1 MGKLEDEINKLKQ
14 AGKEMSD
21 SLRKTIEQ
29 KDKSAQSSDN
39 LTTSE
44 KKLTTQ
50 TEQFV
55 QSNKKVVKTIQD
67 NVRARTEELA
77 VIADIISKVQL
88 EDGSLNQ
95 LTVAT
100 IKGKDARR
108 SNVLELKNESKQRKE
123 SNKLLKEAIINRHKE
138 TIADEKAAEA
148 KRRAA
153 QKEKEL
159 IESIKG
165 RDARADS
172 KIQFDNEVAGRA
184 RVNKALKE
192 NILARHKEAQ
202 VIEKRKERIDNLI
215 LQARL
220 EGKVIK
226 GNTRLL
232 KLRQKAV
239 QNGGKWET
247 IFRHELRNTRI
258 EVDRTSKS
266 LYGQILAHTGLDQA
280 VKRAVRNQRN
290 LGGTFSVLRS
300 KILLASFG
308 ISLFSRGIVSLV
320 RMYGEQEK
328 AERKIHQSISTTGR
342 RAHIASQEIINYA
355 SELQNL
361 VAVGDEVILE
371 SSAMLT
377 SFTRVDKVFKEA
389 QLAVLNLSA
398 GMNQD
403 LKTSTIQLGKALQ
416 NPLAGI
422 NSLARVGV
430 KLSGEQKKQIRDN
443 LHLND
448 IYGAQKVII
457 DELNREFGGMAEA
470 IASMTT
476 GELDK
481 LSAAAGDLGERVG
494 SVLAPSILAMT
505 EMSRDFVESLDTD
518 KVNIFATAIISLST
532 AVGSLALL
540 KWAAQKILVYRA
552 SIMAATKATLIFKT
566 ALFGIVGAIGLV
578 IFNSMRQRIELNKQ
592 KEATLDLT
600 DSNKDL
606 AQSLKA
612 IAAARGFD
620 AADKEL
626 RKLEKQL
633 KNAEDAIKPFTQI
646 DQALAN
652 SVGQTIVSNTDMV
665 KNFEMSMMNSSVS
678 INDRL
683 NKIGMGGTQNRM
695 PVIANLIAGIEAID
709 KGMGAVELSTSEY
722 LGKVNAMVASGA
734 TLKEAFETVTGRD
747 FNLSEGIDK
756 SKEATD
762 EQIAEVARLKAQYS
776 EVKAEY
782 EKFAAKLKE
791 GFSLE
796 VVDKMIKLDETMEKL
811 RSKDNVGYVTESFK
825 EINAQGEGLRS
836 VREKIF
842 GIGEQFTFVRDAIDG
857 GKQELIKFADDDSFE
872 KQKIQIQ
879 ANQLALKTYG
889 LELETIRNQNSKQ
902 AEHLE
907 NYVREREEINKN
919 KAAIEDFQKVSISN
933 NRLQI
938 QLDIARVKSSRD
950 AVLKMIQGLK
960 DEDMLKRKINKEY
973 NLEMMAMYAAE
984 ASHYL
989 GHMSNAVNMVSDVL
1003 SQGIESRRAKLDA
1016 EVEALAA
1023 AHDLEKQSA
1032 MYSMASTRMKMK
1044 IDKKHQKEK
1053 DALAKK
1059 QEAARRK
1066 LFKQE
1071 KKLQIAQAM
1080 MNMAQGIAN
1089 ALTIKPAWLGIAM
1102 SVVNAATGLASV
1114 KMIQEQQYA
1123 RYGGIV
1129 GGRRHSEGGTSVMA
1143 ERGEYVMRREAVAD
1157 IGVSNMNALNSGVIP
1172 SDISNKVSS
1181 SSSQSVNVSFAGN
1194 VMSDEFLEDEA
1205 IPKIKEML
1213 RRGSDL
1219 G

>member
-138 TIADEKAAEA
+138 TIADQKAAEA
-148 KRRAA
+148 KKRAA

-371 SSAMLT
+371 
-377 SFTRVDKVFKEA
+377 
-389 QLAVLNLSA
+389 
-398 GMNQD
+398 
-403 LKTSTIQLGKALQ
+403 
-416 NPLAGI
+416 
-422 NSLARVGV
+422 
-430 KLSGEQKKQIRDN
+430 
-443 LHLND
+443 
-448 IYGAQKVII
+448 
-457 DELNREFGGMAEA
+457 
-470 IASMTT
+470 
-476 GELDK
+476 
-481 LSAAAGDLGERVG
+481 
-494 SVLAPSILAMT
+494 
-505 EMSRDFVESLDTD
+505 
-518 KVNIFATAIISLST
+518 
-532 AVGSLALL
+532 
-540 KWAAQKILVYRA
+540 
-552 SIMAATKATLIFKT
+552 
-566 ALFGIVGAIGLV
+566 
-578 IFNSMRQRIELNKQ
+578 
-592 KEATLDLT
+592 
-600 DSNKDL
+600 
-606 AQSLKA
+606 
-612 IAAARGFD
+612 
-620 AADKEL
+620 
-626 RKLEKQL
+626 
-633 KNAEDAIKPFTQI
+633 
-646 DQALAN
+646 
-652 SVGQTIVSNTDMV
+652 
-665 KNFEMSMMNSSVS
+665 
-678 INDRL
+678 
-683 NKIGMGGTQNRM
+683 
-695 PVIANLIAGIEAID
+695 
-709 KGMGAVELSTSEY
+709 
-722 LGKVNAMVASGA
+722 
-734 TLKEAFETVTGRD
+734 
-747 FNLSEGIDK
+747 
-756 SKEATD
+756 
-762 EQIAEVARLKAQYS
+762 
-776 EVKAEY
+776 
-782 EKFAAKLKE
+782 
-791 GFSLE
+791 
-796 VVDKMIKLDETMEKL
+796 
-811 RSKDNVGYVTESFK
+811 
-825 EINAQGEGLRS
+825 
-836 VREKIF
+836 
-842 GIGEQFTFVRDAIDG
+842 
-857 GKQELIKFADDDSFE
+857 
-872 KQKIQIQ
+872 
-879 ANQLALKTYG
+879 
-889 LELETIRNQNSKQ
+889 
-902 AEHLE
+902 
-907 NYVREREEINKN
+907 
-919 KAAIEDFQKVSISN
+919 
-933 NRLQI
+933 
-938 QLDIARVKSSRD
+938 
-950 AVLKMIQGLK
+950 
-960 DEDMLKRKINKEY
+960 
-973 NLEMMAMYAAE
+973 
-984 ASHYL
+984 
-989 GHMSNAVNMVSDVL
+989 
-1003 SQGIESRRAKLDA
+1003 
-1016 EVEALAA
+1016 
-1023 AHDLEKQSA
+1023 
-1032 MYSMASTRMKMK
+1032 
-1044 IDKKHQKEK
+1044 
-1053 DALAKK
+1053 
-1059 QEAARRK
+1059 
-1066 LFKQE
+1066 
-1071 KKLQIAQAM
+1071 
-1080 MNMAQGIAN
+1080 
-1089 ALTIKPAWLGIAM
+1089 
-1102 SVVNAATGLASV
+1102 
-1114 KMIQEQQYA
+1114 
-1123 RYGGIV
+1123 
-1129 GGRRHSEGGTSVMA
+1129 
-1143 ERGEYVMRREAVAD
+1143 
-1157 IGVSNMNALNSGVIP
+1157 
-1172 SDISNKVSS
+1172 
-1181 SSSQSVNVSFAGN
+1181 
-1194 VMSDEFLEDEA
+1194 
-1205 IPKIKEML
+1205 
-1213 RRGSDL
+1213 
-1219 G
+1219 